1 MPTAIPI
8 AMPTYAA
15 VESLLGGDAA
25 GIGDELLTDK
35 VVLPGVTVAV
45 MVLDGT
51 TKF

>member
-1 MPTAIPI
+1 
-8 AMPTYAA
+8 MPTYAD

-51 TKF
+51 IQF